1 MTVHHGDNGAIVL
14 DGVCPVEDA
23 EPLLRLLQTMPVA
36 EVDWRPC
43 RQLHTAVLQLVLAS
57 GRAPIGPCGDAW
69 VAQWLALNYR
79 GTGLAAEPSG

>member
-1 MTVHHGDNGAIVL
+1 MTVRRGDDGAIVL

-23 EPLLRLLQTMPVA
+23 EPLLQMLQSMPA
-36 EVDWRPC
+36 AQLDLRQC

-69 VAQWLALNYR
+69 VAQWLVPILPQR
-79 GTGLAAEPSG
+79 GTGG

>member
-1 MTVHHGDNGAIVL
+1 
-14 DGVCPVEDA
+14 
-23 EPLLRLLQTMPVA
+23 MPVA